1 LDKISI
7 IYSRGE
13 PITSKP
19 RNILIAIVLVALV
32 IVSFFVAIGIV
43 HVPAKQTSDSSK
55 PLFVGIE
62 TGWDSNVSDCKALID
77 KVKSYTNL
85 LIIASPLILSD
96 EALLYQT
103 CDYAYNA
110 SMYFMPAYY
119 QDINNGT
126 SIGYTPSSWFT
137 TAKERY
143 GDHLLGI
150 YYYDEPAGSQL
161 DKTEIITNPVL
172 TYPPKSYLDYTNYYF
187 WLWNHSS
194 GGVNAT
200 ANFIQSAGSSLFTS
214 DYALYWFDYEL
225 GYDTVLAQFGWN
237 NSRPLQI
244 SLVRGA
250 AEAQNKSWGAI
261 ITWTYN
267 QPPYLEPGAQIYDDM
282 VLAYDSGASFIA
294 IYDSSQNYT
303 STTLTED
310 HFNALKEFWNYV
322 QQNPDKQGSLKA
334 DTAVVLP
341 QDYGFGFRSS
351 DDSVWQYH
359 QADNWTRKMYNDVT
373 SLLNQY
379 NSNIGI
385 VYGDPEFQNSIQSKY
400 SKVLYWPKNF
410 EANTDYPVVNLNN
423 GLGYNTIQEAISS
436 YATYAGD
443 TISVKP
449 RTYQENIVIT
459 KPVALTSQNKGN
471 TMIDGSGKGAALTI
485 ASDNVTVTGFTVQNG
500 GNLSGAMGAGI
511 LLQNSNNCTITN
523 NTVTNNYKGIVF
535 DNSSDNVLK
544 GNNIGDNMFNL
555 VFLNASTTNN
565 IDTSNIVDG
574 KPYTNG

>member
-13 PITSKP
+13 PITTKP

-32 IVSFFVAIGIV
+32 IVSFFVAVGIV
-43 HVPAKQTSDSSK
+43 HVPAKQTSDLYK

-96 EALLYQT
+96 EALLNQT

-110 SMYFMPAYY
+110 GMYFMPAYY
-119 QDINNGT
+119 QDLNNGT

-143 GDHLLGI
+143 GDKLLGT
-150 YYYDEPAGSQL
+150 YFYDEPGGGQL
-161 DKTEIITNPVL
+161 DETVNL
-172 TYPPKSYLDYTNYYF
+172 TSNNIYNATSPPISYLDYANWYF
-187 WLWNHSS
+187 HIWTQ
-194 GGVNAT
+194 GDGVPVA
-200 ANFIQSAGSSLFTS
+200 ANFTHSLGSSLFTS

-237 NSRPLQI
+237 NNRPLQI

-267 QPPYLEPGAQIYDDM
+267 QPPYLESGAQMYDDM

-294 IYDSSQNYT
+294 VYDSSQNYT

-341 QDYGFGFRSS
+341 QDYGFGFRSP

-359 QADNWTRKMYNDVT
+359 QADNWTRKMYSDVT

-379 NSNIGI
+379 NSSIDI

-400 SKVLYWPKNF
+400 SKVLYWPKDF
-410 EANTDYPVVNLNN
+410 ETNTNYPVIDLNN
-423 GLGYNTIQEAISS
+423 GLAYNSIQGAISS
-436 YATYAGD
+436 FATYGGD
-443 TISVKP
+443 TILVKP
-449 RTYQENIVIT
+449 ETYKENFEVT
-459 KPVALTSQNKGN
+459 KPFVLTSQNNDSVIIEDSGYR
-471 TMIDGSGKGAALTI
+471 IDLTI
-485 ASDNVTVTGFTVQNG
+485 ASGHLT
-500 GNLSGAMGAGI
+500 L
-511 LLQNSNNCTITN
+511 
-523 NTVTNNYKGIVF
+523 
-535 DNSSDNVLK
+535 
-544 GNNIGDNMFNL
+544 
-555 VFLNASTTNN
+555 TT
-565 IDTSNIVDG
+565 
-574 KPYTNG
+574 